1 MEENKKIKISLKT
14 LILLII
20 IILVVI
26 LALIIGYTVIN
37 EKNNLKEEKSNGE
50 SKTEILKM
58 NEEIINSDSKEQNKI
73 TNEMLTGDWE
83 FKNVT
88 DKNGKEIS
96 SMELFGSAGVNGYFT
111 FLENGRFIN
120 NLTGGNSSEF
130 IDEGKYTINAEK
142 IELKY
147 DDGRKEELTSSD
159 KDGNKVLVKTE
170 NDYILYMSKR
180 TNSDSKEQNKITN
193 EMLTGDWEFKNVTD
207 KNGKEISSMELFG
220 SAGVNGYFTFLENGR
235 FINNLTGGNSSEFI
249 DEGKYTINAEK
260 IELKYDDGRKEELT
274 SSDKDGNKVLVKT
287 ENDYILY
294 MSKRTNSDS
303 KEQNKI
309 TNEMLTGDWEFKNVT
324 DKNGKEISSMELFGS
339 AGVNGYFTFLENGR
353 FINNLTGGN
362 SSEFIDEGKY
372 TINDEKIELKYD
384 DGRKGELTSSDKDGN
399 KVLVKTENDYILYM
413 SKKINSDAS
422 KEDINNNSDLI
433 GKWNTYEVIDKENS
447 EKLDPSQAFGSGY
460 KGISYLELKE
470 DGTFQDLISPISSSE
485 FINEGKYEV
494 KRNYNKYGD
503 CYIIL
508 NYIDGRSLTFQ
519 RVYFSDD
526 NVPTLVS
533 STNSKS
539 GYEYYLKK

>member
-324 DKNGKEISSMELFGS
+324 DKNGKEISSMEVFGS

>member
-207 KNGKEISSMELFG
+207 KNGKEISSME
-220 SAGVNGYFTFLENGR
+220 V
-235 FINNLTGGNSSEFI
+235 
-249 DEGKYTINAEK
+249 
-260 IELKYDDGRKEELT
+260 
-274 SSDKDGNKVLVKT
+274 
-287 ENDYILY
+287 
-294 MSKRTNSDS
+294 
-303 KEQNKI
+303 
-309 TNEMLTGDWEFKNVT
+309 
-324 DKNGKEISSMELFGS
+324 FGS

>member
-159 KDGNKVLVKTE
+159 KDGSKVLVKTE

-274 SSDKDGNKVLVKT
+274 SSDKDGSKVLVKT

-324 DKNGKEISSMELFGS
+324 DKNGKEISSMEVFGS

>member
-37 EKNNLKEEKSNGE
+37 KKNNLKEEKSNGE
-50 SKTEILKM
+50 SKTEILKT
-58 NEEIINSDSKEQNKI
+58 NKEIIKSDSKEQNKI

-96 SMELFGSAGVNGYFT
+96 SMEVFGSSGVNGYFT

-147 DDGRKEELTSSD
+147 DDGRK
-159 KDGNKVLVKTE
+159 
-170 NDYILYMSKR
+170 
-180 TNSDSKEQNKITN
+180 
-193 EMLTGDWEFKNVTD
+193 
-207 KNGKEISSMELFG
+207 
-220 SAGVNGYFTFLENGR
+220 
-235 FINNLTGGNSSEFI
+235 
-249 DEGKYTINAEK
+249 
-260 IELKYDDGRKEELT
+260 
-274 SSDKDGNKVLVKT
+274 
-287 ENDYILY
+287 
-294 MSKRTNSDS
+294 
-303 KEQNKI
+303 
-309 TNEMLTGDWEFKNVT
+309 
-324 DKNGKEISSMELFGS
+324 
-339 AGVNGYFTFLENGR
+339 
-353 FINNLTGGN
+353 
-362 SSEFIDEGKY
+362 
-372 TINDEKIELKYD
+372 
-384 DGRKGELTSSDKDGN
+384 GELTSLDKDGS